1 MPVLAIRMKRN
12 ADGTSALTCIRP
24 DGSTTW
30 HSPKGAQ
37 GHFFALHDL
46 THYAVE
52 TTLGVANGFYGLV
65 ASGWDISD
73 FGTPE
78 RRGQLPPEAGWV
90 EVVVGFLDMER
101 AMGEMYSALEYNEKA
116 RLYYEVNGGKPV
128 RDLSDDD
135 LNALRDRRRDL
146 FAQWAAIP
154 PGGTLELD
162 FTMHNTGPAK

>member
-1 MPVLAIRMKRN
+1 MHLSVRLKKN
-12 ADGTSALTCIRP
+12 ADGTAALTCVRP

-52 TTLGVANGFYGLV
+52 TTLGVSRGFYGVV

-73 FGTPE
+73 FGKPE
-78 RRGQLPPEAGWV
+78 KRGQLPADAGWV
-90 EVVVGFLDMER
+90 ELIVGFLDMER
-101 AMGEMYSALEYNEKA
+101 AMGEMYSAADWNEKA
-116 RLYYEVNGGKPV
+116 RLYYDTNGGQPV
-128 RDLSDDD
+128 RELGDDE
-135 LNALRDRRRDL
+135 LNAIRDRRREL
-146 FAQWAAIP
+146 FSLWAAVP

-162 FTMHNTGPAK
+162 FSLQPAGR